1 MNASSLISKQVSK
14 IILLSLIL
22 NVLHMIEVVWS
33 NFPTIAYGGIANKF
47 SSLENAV
54 YYSSHIPLYILLTIF
69 FLSHAYPK
77 TLKWCLVGYSWVF
90 ISESHHFI
98 HALLIRGYY
107 PGAITSFLYIVLGYF
122 YVRQLRYDFHK

>member
-1 MNASSLISKQVSK
+1 MSKKLSK
-14 IILLSLIL
+14 ILLLSLML
-22 NVLHMIEVVWS
+22 NILHMVEVVQS
-33 NFPTIAYGGIANKF
+33 NFPTIAYGRIVTNF
-47 SSLENAV
+47 SSMENAV

-77 TLKWCLVGYSWVF
+77 TLKWCLFGYSWVF

-107 PGAITSFLYIVLGYF
+107 PGTITSFLYVVLGYF
-122 YVRQLRYDFHK
+122 YVRQLRYDFRK

>member
-1 MNASSLISKQVSK
+1 MISKQISK

-22 NVLHMIEVVWS
+22 NILHMIEVVWS
-33 NFPTIAYGGIANKF
+33 HFPTLAYNGVASKF
-47 SSLENAV
+47 SSIENAV

-77 TLKWCLVGYSWVF
+77 TLKWFLIAYTWVF

-98 HALLIRGYY
+98 HALLVRGYY
-107 PGAITSFLYIVLGYF
+107 PGAITSLLYIVLGYF
-122 YVRQLRYDFHK
+122 YVRHLRHDFKN